1 MLYSFK
7 TARLTVSRER
17 SLSQA
22 KTAVG
27 TTTGP
32 SVGISPM
39 SLTTHEDTWWT
50 RHKARVE
57 ALREEDFEI
66 LFDYL

>member
-1 MLYSFK
+1 M
-7 TARLTVSRER
+7 
-17 SLSQA
+17 LSQA

-32 SVGISPM
+32 SVGIFPM